1 MTARLGRFGAWM
13 SPATDD
19 RTLRKTAVEAE
30 KLGYGTVWF
39 GIGSGTVEDLAFFE
53 EVLAATETVTV
64 ATAIVNMW
72 TNDAGKIAASYHRL
86 AERYGDRFLLG
97 VGVGHPE
104 SVAQYESPYA
114 KMVGYLDRLDAEGV
128 PKDGRILAALGDK
141 SLKLAADRTLGA
153 HPYLVTPAHTGHAR
167 KILGPDVVLAPEHK
181 VVVEEDAAAAR
192 LIGRPFVEKPYL
204 GLRNYVSNLRRLGY
218 TEEDVAGG
226 GTDRLIDDLALH
238 GSPSTIANRLGEHL
252 AEGADHVGV
261 HVLGTDILTGYRKL
275 AEVLF

>member
-1 MTARLGRFGAWM
+1 VTVRLGRFGAWM
-13 SPATDD
+13 SPATDEQT
-19 RTLRKTAVEAE
+19 RRKTAVEAE
-30 KLGYGTVWF
+30 KLGYGAVWF

-72 TNDAGKIAASYHRL
+72 TNDAGRIAASYHRL
-86 AERYGDRFLLG
+86 IERYGNRFLLG

-128 PKDGRILAALGDK
+128 PKEGRILAALGDK
-141 SLKLAADRTLGA
+141 SLKLASDRTLGA
-153 HPYLVTPAHTGHAR
+153 HPYLVPPAHTGHAR
-167 KILGPDVVLAPEHK
+167 KILGLNAILAPEHK
-181 VVVEEDAAAAR
+181 IVVEADAKAAR

-204 GLRNYVSNLRRLGY
+204 GLRNYVSNLRRHGY
-218 TEEDVAGG
+218 TEQDVAGS
-226 GTDRLIDDLALH
+226 GTDRLIDDLVLH

-252 AEGADHVGV
+252 TEGADHVGI
-261 HVLGTDILTGYRKL
+261 HVLGPDILTGYRKL
-275 AEVLF
+275 AEVVL

>member
-1 MTARLGRFGAWM
+1 M
-13 SPATDD
+13 SPATDE
-19 RTLRKTAVEAE
+19 RTLRKTAIEAE

-39 GIGSGTVEDLAFFE
+39 GIGSGTVEDLTFFE

-72 TNDAGKIAASYHRL
+72 TNDAGRVAASYHRL

-114 KMVGYLDRLDAEGV
+114 KMVSYLDRLDAEGV
-128 PKDGRILAALGDK
+128 PKDRRILAALGDR

-153 HPYLVTPAHTGHAR
+153 HPYLVTPAHTRHAR

-181 VVVEEDAAAAR
+181 VVVEADPTAAR

-226 GTDRLIDDLALH
+226 GTDRLIDDLTLH

-252 AEGADHVGV
+252 TEGADHVGV